1 MSAWKALILGGWV
14 SLLVACGGGG
24 GGDSSGG
31 GSVPPPAP
39 TLVSIAVTPADSR
52 IAYGTSQQLKATGTY
67 SDGATADLSASVTWK
82 AAGSSVVTLSA
93 AGLATSKAVGTETIT
108 ATLGSVAGSTTL
120 TVYATFVRVVPGGYH
135 TVALKS
141 DGTLWAWGRNLFG
154 QLGDGTTL
162 DKASPVQIGTDKT
175 WTQIAAGEFHTVA
188 LKSDGTLWA
197 WGSNQF
203 GQLGDGTLTHRIAPT
218 KIGSAANWIAI
229 AAGKSHTLAI
239 KKDFTLWAWGNNTY
253 GQLGTDPAAK
263 VINDTI
269 PAQVGVDKNY
279 FSNWTQVSAGDK
291 HTVARRAD
299 GTIWA
304 WGDNSRGQLGLADL
318 TDPALP
324 AKAVTP
330 TQVMPAL
337 ADRWIAI
344 AAGGEHTAAIRT
356 DGRLFTW
363 GANGYGQL
371 GLVGRF
377 GDVGLPTMV
386 GDDDHWA
393 SVSAGGVFNLA
404 LKTDGSLWTWGGN
417 NQGQLGNGTQID
429 LTVPTQLG
437 TETTWVRVLAGSQHA
452 LAERA
457 DGTVWVWG
465 RNQEGQQGNGHVT
478 TAPVLTP
485 TMLP

>member
-1 MSAWKALILGGWV
+1 MSALKALILGLWV
-14 SLLVACGGGG
+14 GLLVACGGGG
-24 GGDSSGG
+24 GDTP
-31 GSVPPPAP
+31 VVVAPTPTPAP
-39 TLVSIAVTPADSR
+39 TLVSIAVTPANSR
-52 IAYGTSQQLKATGTY
+52 IAYGATQQLVATGTY

-82 AAGSSVVTLSA
+82 AAGSTVLTLSTT
-93 AGLATSKAVGTETIT
+93 GLATGKAVGTETIT
-108 ATLGSVAGSTTL
+108 ATLDSVVGSTSL
-120 TVYATFVRVVPGGYH
+120 SVYATFSRVVPGGFH
-135 TVALKS
+135 TVALKT

-154 QLGDGTTL
+154 QLGDGTTI

-188 LKSDGTLWA
+188 LRADGSLWA

-203 GQLGDGTLTHRIAPT
+203 GQLGDGTLVNRIAPT
-218 KIGSAANWIAI
+218 KIGSAANWTVI

-239 KKDFTLWAWGNNTY
+239 KKDFTLWAWGNNAF

-263 VINDTI
+263 VINDTV

-291 HTVARRAD
+291 HTVGRRAD

-304 WGDNSRGQLGLADL
+304 WGDNTRGQLGLADL
-318 TDPALP
+318 TDPLLP
-324 AKAVTP
+324 AKAATP
-330 TQVMPAL
+330 TQVAPAL
-337 ADRWIAI
+337 ADRWVAVV
-344 AAGGEHTAAIRT
+344 AGGEHTAAIRT

-371 GLVGRF
+371 GQDGRI
-377 GDVGLPTMV
+377 GDIGLPTLV

-393 SVSAGGVFNLA
+393 SISAGGAYNLA

-417 NQGQLGNGTQID
+417 SQGQLGDGTQLD
-429 LTVPTQLG
+429 HALPVQLG
-437 TETTWVRVLAGSQHA
+437 TATNWVRVAAGSQHA
-452 LAERA
+452 LADRA
-457 DGTVWVWG
+457 DGSVWGWG
-465 RNQEGQQGNGHVT
+465 RNLEGQQGNGSIT

-485 TMLP
+485 AMLP